1 MSNVVA
7 FKVPMQKNMSIR
19 IEECDGDHD
28 YDLVHFHE
36 ECQLTC
42 IMQGSGCLLAGSNT
56 FNFTP
61 GEVYLFGSNL
71 PHGFKTEGGNGGDEL
86 VTGAR
91 RISVFFNRNVFESLF
106 EQNPETSSIKNLL
119 DYASLG
125 YKLSAGNSQEILS
138 KIGRLRNVD
147 DFDKVLELLDILDCI
162 SKDAQ
167 GNYLSACEAVGADL
181 IDGDIHKINEVFAF
195 TEAHFQK
202 RISLADVAGHFK
214 MTPPTFSRFF
224 KSRTQKTYIQF
235 LIELRIT
242 KACEFIRSG
251 THNTTE
257 SCFNSGFTNISSFH
271 RHFKSIK
278 GMTPTEYK
286 LRVSSNFN

>member
-1 MSNVVA
+1 MSNVIA

-19 IEECDGDHD
+19 VEECDDDHV

-42 IMQGSGCLLAGSNT
+42 IVEGSGYLLAGSET
-56 FNFTP
+56 YCFEP

-71 PHGFKTEGGNGGDEL
+71 PHGFKTEDKIEADDMGS
-86 VTGAR
+86 GAR
-91 RISVFFNRNVFESLF
+91 RISIFFNRNVFESLF
-106 EQNPETSSIKNLL
+106 EQNPETSTIKNLL
-119 DYASLG
+119 DNASLG
-125 YKLSAGNSQEILS
+125 YKLGAGNSPEILS
-138 KIGRLRNVD
+138 KIRRLRNMD
-147 DFDKVLELLDILDCI
+147 DFDKVLELLDILDFI
-162 SKDAQ
+162 SNGNQ
-167 GNYLSACEAVGADL
+167 GDYLSAREEIEADL
-181 IDGDIHKINEVFAF
+181 VDEDIHMINEVFAY
-195 TEAHFQK
+195 TESNFK
-202 RISLADVAGHFK
+202 ERISLADVAGHFK

-242 KACEFIRSG
+242 KACEFIRAG

-271 RHFKSIK
+271 RHFKTIK

>member
-1 MSNVVA
+1 MSNVIA

-19 IEECDGDHD
+19 VEECDDDHD

-42 IMQGSGCLLAGSNT
+42 IMEGSGCLLAGSET
-56 FNFTP
+56 YSFKP

-71 PHGFKTEGGNGGDEL
+71 PHGFKTEGRMEGDDM
-86 VTGAR
+86 VPGAR

-119 DYASLG
+119 DNASLG
-125 YKLSAGNSQEILS
+125 YKLSSGNSQEILS
-138 KIGRLRNVD
+138 KIRQLRNMD
-147 DFDKVLELLDILDCI
+147 DFDKVLELLDILDSI
-162 SKDAQ
+162 SQDDQ
-167 GNYLSACEAVGADL
+167 GDYLSACEEAGADL
-181 IDGDIHKINEVFAF
+181 IDEDIQMINDVFAF
-195 TEAHFQK
+195 TEANFQE

-242 KACEFIRSG
+242 KACEFIRAG

-286 LRVSSNFN
+286 TRVSSNFN

>member
-1 MSNVVA
+1 MTNVIA

-19 IEECDGDHD
+19 VEECDEDHV

-36 ECQLTC
+36 ECQLTY
-42 IMQGSGCLLAGSNT
+42 IMEGSGYLFTGSNT
-56 FNFTP
+56 YCFKP

-71 PHGFKTEGGNGGDEL
+71 PHGFKSGDK
-86 VTGAR
+86 VKGKDIGSPVR
-91 RISVFFNRNVFESLF
+91 RISIFFKRKVFESLF

-119 DYASLG
+119 DSASLG
-125 YKLSAGNSQEILS
+125 FKLNAGKSQEILS
-138 KIGRLRNVD
+138 KIRRLEEME
-147 DFDKVLELLDILDCI
+147 DFDKFLELLYILDFI
-162 SKDAQ
+162 SKGDQ
-167 GNYLSACEAVGADL
+167 GDYLSAREDL
-181 IDGDIHKINEVFAF
+181 GGDLVDGDIQMINEVFAY
-195 TEAHFQK
+195 TESNFNE
-202 RISLADVAGHFK
+202 RISLAEVAGHFK

-224 KSRTQKTYIQF
+224 KARTQKTYIQF

-242 KACEFIRSG
+242 KACEFIRAG

-271 RHFKSIK
+271 RHFKTIK
-278 GMTPTEYK
+278 GMTPTQYK